1 MYQYRSGAD
10 LLERSSVERDLG
22 VLVDNRLAMS
32 QQWAL
37 VATKTSCIQECV
49 KKSVGKR
56 SREGILPLYSALVR
70 PCLEY
75 YVQF

>member
-1 MYQYRSGAD
+1 MHQYRLGND
-10 LLERSSVERDLG
+10 LLEGSSTEKDFG

-49 KKSVGKR
+49 KKSVGKNLF
-56 SREGILPLYSALVR
+56 EK
-70 PCLEY
+70 EN
-75 YVQF
+75 